1 MELCFEGKIGHIPS
15 LIAFNAEMQ
24 SNNPTLINIAN
35 KIFINIMGKSE
46 YYGVQ

>member
-35 KIFINIMGKSE
+35 
-46 YYGVQ
+46 